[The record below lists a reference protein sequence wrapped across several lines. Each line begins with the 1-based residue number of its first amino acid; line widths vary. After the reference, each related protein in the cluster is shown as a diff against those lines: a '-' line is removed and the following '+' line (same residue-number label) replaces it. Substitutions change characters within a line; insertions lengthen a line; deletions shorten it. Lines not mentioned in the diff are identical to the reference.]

1 MSKSITKE
9 LPQTKH
15 TDQLGYGLI
24 STLISIIFGIIMTT
38 LVLRLVF
45 RLLGANPDASFV
57 SWIYSFTAPLVA
69 PFFGIFNE
77 NTLNLA
83 TGHLEVATIVA
94 LLVYGLIGGVLE
106 RATSWGGWHRT
117 V

>member
-1 MSKSITKE
+1 MSKSATKE
-9 LPQTKH
+9 LPTK
-15 TDQLGYGLI
+15 DPANQLGYGLV

-57 SWIYSFTAPLVA
+57 NWIYSFTAPLVA

-77 NTLNLA
+77 NALNLT
-83 TGHLEVATIVA
+83 TGHLEIGTILA

-106 RATSWGGWHRT
+106 RATSWGGWHHS